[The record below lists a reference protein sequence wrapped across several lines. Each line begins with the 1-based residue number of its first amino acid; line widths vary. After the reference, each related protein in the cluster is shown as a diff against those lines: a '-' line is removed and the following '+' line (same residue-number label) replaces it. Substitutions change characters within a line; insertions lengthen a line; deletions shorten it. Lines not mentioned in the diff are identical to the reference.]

1 MRGSVV
7 KRGTKWAV
15 VVDLGTDPATGKR
28 RQKWH
33 SGFRTRKEAE
43 RARTEILSRL
53 DHGTYVEPSPLTVKE
68 FVTQWLESSRP
79 RIRPTTWA
87 SYERALRCHIL
98 PDLGELPLQRL
109 TPATLNTLYA
119 KLLATTTSRGKLMS
133 PKTVRNTHVVLRRAL
148 QDAVRW
154 NLVPRNAADLADPP
168 RTSRLEMKVW
178 SAEQLRTFLEVTT
191 EHPLHVAWFVAAT
204 TGMRRGEVL
213 GLRWTDVDLEAGRLA
228 VTRAITTVNNQIIV
242 TEPKTARSRRSIALD
257 AATVAR
263 LREHRKAQAKTRL
276 LMGPAHEDQDLVMAE
291 PDGSPIPP
299 DRLTR
304 QFDTEL
310 RKAGLPPIRF
320 HDLRHTHAT
329 MALAAGVHPKVVS
342 DRLGHANVSIT
353 LDVYSHAAP
362 AMEAAAAET
371 VAALVFSTP

>member
-15 VVDLGTDPATGKR
+15 VVDAGRDGATGKR

-33 SGFRTRKEAE
+33 SGYRTRKEAE

-53 DHGTYVEPSPLTVKE
+53 DQGTYVEPSALTVKE
-68 FVTQWLESSRP
+68 FLAQWLESSRT
-79 RIRPTTWA
+79 RVRPTTWA
-87 SYERALRCHIL
+87 SYERALRCQVV
-98 PDLGELPLQRL
+98 PELGELPLQRL
-109 TPATLNTLYA
+109 TPAALNSLYA
-119 KLLATTTSRGKLMS
+119 KLLSTPGRHGRPLA
-133 PKTVRNTHVVLRRAL
+133 PKSVRNAHVVLRRAL

-154 NLVPRNAADLADPP
+154 NLIARNPADLADAP
-168 RTSRLEMKVW
+168 RTSRVEMRVW
-178 SAEQLRTFLEVTT
+178 SADQVRTFLEATT
-191 EHPLHVAWFVAAT
+191 THPLHVGWFLAAT

-213 GLRWTDVDLEAGRLA
+213 GLRWRDVDLDAGRLA
-228 VTRAITTVNNQIIV
+228 VTQAVTTVDNRILV

-257 AATVAR
+257 AATVSR
-263 LREHRKAQAKTRL
+263 LREHRRAQAETRL
-276 LMGPAHEDQDLVMAE
+276 LMGPGYVDQDLVVAE

-310 RKAGLPPIRF
+310 RKAGLPPIRL

-342 DRLGHANVSIT
+342 DRLGHANISIT
-353 LDVYSHAAP
+353 LDVYSHAVP

-371 VAALVFSTP
+371 VAALVFGRT